1 MLDRS
6 QKEFDVRGGRGPGE
20 IGDLHVRFV
29 IPDGGAF
36 GRDKTVS
43 VDEASAAQA
52 SYLLD
57 GHRIDADSLSVPEAV
72 ALVEKAVLDG
82 QAAEQRRAAAQAQ
95 EQAELEEARRKVAN
109 LTCTVCGHQRFD
121 EQISREDSQMGFT
134 SFPMRLMICK
144 RCGFVMQFSLGQSL
158 FVPG

>member
-29 IPDGGAF
+29 IPGGGAF
-36 GRDKTVS
+36 GRDKAAP
-43 VDEASAAQA
+43 VDEASAAQV

-57 GHRIDADSLSVPEAV
+57 GQRITAEALSVPEAV
-72 ALVEKAVLDG
+72 ALVEKALLDG
-82 QAAEQRRAAAQAQ
+82 QAAEQRRASAQAQ
-95 EQAELEEARRKVAN
+95 ALAEVEEARRKVAD
-109 LTCTVCGHQRFD
+109 LTCTVCGHQGFD
-121 EQISREDSQMGFT
+121 QQISREDSQMGFT

-144 RCGFVMQFSLGQSL
+144 RCGFVMQFSLGQSF

>member
-43 VDEASAAQA
+43 VDEASAAQ
-52 SYLLD
+52 
-57 GHRIDADSLSVPEAV
+57 VPY
-72 ALVEKAVLDG
+72 VLDG
-82 QAAEQRRAAAQAQ
+82 QRIGADALSDRGSARPAQQDAHRWSRSRSRWSWSSTSCDDTRRG
-95 EQAELEEARRKVAN
+95 V
-109 LTCTVCGHQRFD
+109 
-121 EQISREDSQMGFT
+121 
-134 SFPMRLMICK
+134 
-144 RCGFVMQFSLGQSL
+144 
-158 FVPG
+158 